1 MADRSA
7 PKSTEGRDKRGR
19 FSAGNPGRRPGSRNR
34 VNRALDRLFSGS
46 ATRVA
51 EATIQAAEAGDTTA
65 MRLVL
70 ERAFPAPKDRHLQP
84 IELPDSP
91 PEAAAA
97 IVRAVAGGD
106 LAPSDGERLMALT
119 KGRAELASLQEIEQ
133 RLSALENPTPR
144 KETSHEV

>member
-1 MADRSA
+1 MADHTR
-7 PKSTEGRDKRGR
+7 PKSADVRDSRGR
-19 FSAGNPGRRPGSRNR
+19 FAPGNGGRKPGSRNR
-34 VNRALDRLFSGS
+34 VNARLDHIFSKDA
-46 ATRVA
+46 ATVA
-51 EATIQAAEAGDTTA
+51 EATIKAAKSGDTVA

-84 IELPDSP
+84 IELPESP

-119 KGRAELASLQEIEQ
+119 KARAELASLEEIER
-133 RLSALENPTPR
+133 RLTALEGQ
-144 KETSHEV
+144 K

>member
-1 MADRSA
+1 MAEPRKDRPA
-7 PKSTEGRDKRGR
+7 AEGRDPKGR
-19 FSAGNPGRRPGSRNR
+19 FGPGNPGRRPGSRNR
-34 VNRALDRLFSGS
+34 VNRALDKLFSGS

-51 EATIQAAEAGDTTA
+51 EATIRAAEEGDTTA

-91 PEAAAA
+91 AEAAAA

-106 LAPSDGERLMALT
+106 LTPSDGERLMSMT
-119 KGRAELASLQEIEQ
+119 KARADLASLSEIES
-133 RLSALENPTPR
+133 RLAALETQLEGKSR
-144 KETSHEV
+144 